1 MQLQNTGMP
10 RIISV
15 CIQRVLRAQCNS
27 LAFRPRAPCNQAEMC
42 MNHAAA
48 WGQFFFSSAAPTS
61 GGWKLLRWDVYTL
74 VEITQLW
81 RHRHWWKL
89 HRCDVIQTIGITKMW
104 RHPHWWKLQITQ
116 IWGHPHWWKITQ
128 MWLHPQWWKL
138 HSFKVIHTSGNN
150 TDVTSFTLVEI
161 THLWRHPRWW
171 KLHSWVVIHNGG
183 NYTALT
189 SSTLVEIAQMG
200 H

>member
-1 MQLQNTGMP
+1 MYIKIAFPLLQNPMQLQNTGMP

-104 RHPHWWKLQITQ
+104 RHPHWWKL
-116 IWGHPHWWKITQ
+116 
-128 MWLHPQWWKL
+128 
-138 HSFKVIHTSGNN
+138 
-150 TDVTSFTLVEI
+150 
-161 THLWRHPRWW
+161 
-171 KLHSWVVIHNGG
+171 HSWVVIHNGG

>member
-1 MQLQNTGMP
+1 MYIKIAFPLLQNPMQLQNTGMP

-61 GGWKLLRWDVYTL
+61 GGWKLLRWEVYTL

-104 RHPHWWKLQITQ
+104 RHPHWWKLHRCDVIHTGENYTAGSSFTMVEITQ
-116 IWGHPHWWKITQ
+116 LWRHPHWWK
-128 MWLHPQWWKL
+128 
-138 HSFKVIHTSGNN
+138 
-150 TDVTSFTLVEI
+150 
-161 THLWRHPRWW
+161 
-171 KLHSWVVIHNGG
+171 
-183 NYTALT
+183 
-189 SSTLVEIAQMG
+189 
-200 H
+200 